1 MIAPAAR
8 RRATTGDEG
17 HALVGLPPHF
27 LFPMVN
33 RRLVADLLFGIR
45 YASLAVCA
53 DIAEIEHIAG
63 PDAGIELKGTNGDQ
77 R

>member
-1 MIAPAAR
+1 
-8 RRATTGDEG
+8 
-17 HALVGLPPHF
+17 
-27 LFPMVN
+27 MVN